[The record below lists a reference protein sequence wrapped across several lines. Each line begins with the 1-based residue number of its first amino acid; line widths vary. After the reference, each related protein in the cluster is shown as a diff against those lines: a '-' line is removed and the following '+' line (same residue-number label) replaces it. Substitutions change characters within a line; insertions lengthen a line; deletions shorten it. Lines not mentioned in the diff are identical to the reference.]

1 MEDFSTNREASER
14 RTAMTD
20 NVETQELKDR
30 LSLIENMLAEG
41 RQTTSSWGWS
51 FVLWGVAYFIAIA
64 WSALGH
70 AYIAWPVTM
79 IGTSILTAVIASRMV
94 ARQPGTTI
102 GRAIRA
108 IWIGV
113 GCSMFILLLSAG
125 VSNRM
130 DQQAFIAVVAAM
142 LGSANAAS
150 GILLKWKAQF
160 ISALVWWAATVVS
173 CFGTEFQSEIAGGI
187 ALFLCQIVF
196 GIYMMV
202 SEARE
207 RKSQN
212 ENAGRLH
219 A

>member
-1 MEDFSTNREASER
+1 MTN
-14 RTAMTD
+14 
-20 NVETQELKDR
+20 NIETQELKER

-51 FVLWGVAYFIAIA
+51 FVLWGVAYFVAIA
-64 WSALGH
+64 WSTLGRSNF
-70 AYIAWPVTM
+70 AWPVTM
-79 IGTSILTAVIASRMV
+79 IATSILTAVISSRMTSK
-94 ARQPGTTI
+94 QPGRTI
-102 GRAIRA
+102 GRALGA

-113 GCSMFILLLSAG
+113 GCSMFILFLSAG
-125 VSNRM
+125 ISNRM
-130 DQQAFIAVVAAM
+130 DAQTFIAVVAAM

-160 ISALVWWAATVVS
+160 TCALVWWIAAVVS
-173 CFGTEFQSEIAGGI
+173 CFGTPLQSEIAGGT

-202 SEARE
+202 LEARE
-207 RKSQN
+207 RKSLN
-212 ENAGRLH
+212 GNAGRLH